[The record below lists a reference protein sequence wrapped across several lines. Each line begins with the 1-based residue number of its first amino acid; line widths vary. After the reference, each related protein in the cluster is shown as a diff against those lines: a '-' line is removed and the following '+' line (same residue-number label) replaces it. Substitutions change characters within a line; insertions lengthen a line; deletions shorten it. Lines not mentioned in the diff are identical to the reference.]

1 MHLKTFLVALIL
13 MGSTQAWG
21 QSVTVNIPSMGVKK
35 AMAQMRKQTGYAFVF
50 KSNLIDASQKVSIK
64 GTYQL
69 HKVIER
75 MLQGQHVKYTI
86 QGKFIILSN
95 DATTPAPSSAK
106 PVQTQPLRKGAKTIN
121 ASGTVTDKK
130 GEPCVGATVTVRGT
144 KTAVVTDAN
153 GHYTVQ
159 APEGEWLDI
168 SYVGFIPVTVKAG
181 ENRRTVMAEDSKLLD
196 DVVVVGY
203 GTRRRADLTGATSSI
218 RGDELS
224 DHASPNLD
232 AQLEGAMPGV
242 EVIRNSGDPA
252 TAADVHVRGV
262 TTISDSSPLIIVDG
276 MPANSLNDI
285 NPNDVDRIDVLKD
298 AATAAIYGARAAAG
312 VIIVTTKRG
321 QDRSLR
327 LSYGFEAGYDKP
339 TAKPEYAGA
348 VDWMKAVNDLKYN
361 DGAGS
366 HYSVYSEDYINQYA
380 ANHAANPDLYPDTDW
395 QKAMLKSGTSHQS
408 HSLWLAT
415 GTESLKSRFSIN
427 YYKANYLEP
436 NAKYERYN
444 INVGNDY
451 YLDSHF
457 SAQLDL
463 ALIYN
468 HDHMPMTNGYTEA
481 RQYAPVYAARW
492 SDGTYAY
499 AKDGWNPLAAVKEG
513 GNSNNRYARFR
524 GKLQLNYKPIQ
535 QLTIS
540 AAAQPNWYFQH
551 SKTYRNLVT
560 LRQLNGDEIYCTN
573 FTYRD
578 LNEFHKNVRELT
590 FQLYANYQQ
599 KFGQHSLEAMAGY
612 ESYSY
617 NTYNV
622 SATRKGFD
630 VDIPYLDLGGLSNI
644 NNGGSGTR
652 HAYRSYFGRV
662 KYDYAGRYLAQVNL
676 RSDGSSRF
684 ASGHRW
690 GTFPSLSTAWI
701 VSSEPWFRRGTVTF
715 LKLRGSMGKLG
726 NERIGSDFPYVGL
739 MTLLDNYIPN
749 SSGGTTTTKSA
760 AQITYAY
767 NDITW
772 ETTTT
777 YDIGVDL
784 GLFSNRLQVTL
795 DGYYKKTRDMLI
807 SVGFPSFYGYNSPM
821 ANAADMH
828 TTGWD
833 LELQWKDKIGPVS
846 YGAKANVSN
855 YFSKMGYMG
864 DKIATLGT
872 RVAMKGTYYNE
883 WYGYRS
889 NGIITNEAAMTDASG
904 KKIPVVNANDG
915 PGCLSYVDQDG
926 DGRITD
932 KDRVLLGN
940 SLPQYQYG
948 GQLWAKYKDFDFNL
962 TFNGVGYWKRRMLEE
977 WIRPNVGA
985 SQSIAKYMI
994 GNYWSSTNT
1003 DEQNARVKY
1012 PKLTATNTE
1021 SIYAMSDFWLFN
1033 GAYFR
1038 VKNITLG
1045 YTVPQQL
1052 MRKYGIRRLRFYVSA
1067 NDLPAIA
1074 PNYPKG
1080 WDPSYYYSSGQYI
1093 MTSYTF
1099 GLMLSF

>member
-1 MHLKTFLVALIL
+1 
-13 MGSTQAWG
+13 
-21 QSVTVNIPSMGVKK
+21 
-35 AMAQMRKQTGYAFVF
+35 
-50 KSNLIDASQKVSIK
+50 
-64 GTYQL
+64 
-69 HKVIER
+69 
-75 MLQGQHVKYTI
+75 
-86 QGKFIILSN
+86 
-95 DATTPAPSSAK
+95 
-106 PVQTQPLRKGAKTIN
+106 
-121 ASGTVTDKK
+121 
-130 GEPCVGATVTVRGT
+130 
-144 KTAVVTDAN
+144 
-153 GHYTVQ
+153 
-159 APEGEWLDI
+159 
-168 SYVGFIPVTVKAG
+168 
-181 ENRRTVMAEDSKLLD
+181 
-196 DVVVVGY
+196 
-203 GTRRRADLTGATSSI
+203 
-218 RGDELS
+218 
-224 DHASPNLD
+224 
-232 AQLEGAMPGV
+232 
-242 EVIRNSGDPA
+242 
-252 TAADVHVRGV
+252 
-262 TTISDSSPLIIVDG
+262 
-276 MPANSLNDI
+276 
-285 NPNDVDRIDVLKD
+285 
-298 AATAAIYGARAAAG
+298 
-312 VIIVTTKRG
+312 
-321 QDRSLR
+321 
-327 LSYGFEAGYDKP
+327 
-339 TAKPEYAGA
+339 
-348 VDWMKAVNDLKYN
+348 
-361 DGAGS
+361 
-366 HYSVYSEDYINQYA
+366 
-380 ANHAANPDLYPDTDW
+380 
-395 QKAMLKSGTSHQS
+395 
-408 HSLWLAT
+408 
-415 GTESLKSRFSIN
+415 
-427 YYKANYLEP
+427 
-436 NAKYERYN
+436 
-444 INVGNDY
+444 
-451 YLDSHF
+451 
-457 SAQLDL
+457 
-463 ALIYN
+463 
-468 HDHMPMTNGYTEA
+468 
-481 RQYAPVYAARW
+481 
-492 SDGTYAY
+492 
-499 AKDGWNPLAAVKEG
+499 
-513 GNSNNRYARFR
+513 
-524 GKLQLNYKPIQ
+524 
-535 QLTIS
+535 
-540 AAAQPNWYFQH
+540 
-551 SKTYRNLVT
+551 
-560 LRQLNGDEIYCTN
+560 
-573 FTYRD
+573 
-578 LNEFHKNVRELT
+578 
-590 FQLYANYQQ
+590 
-599 KFGQHSLEAMAGY
+599 
-612 ESYSY
+612 
-617 NTYNV
+617 
-622 SATRKGFD
+622 
-630 VDIPYLDLGGLSNI
+630 
-644 NNGGSGTR
+644 
-652 HAYRSYFGRV
+652 
-662 KYDYAGRYLAQVNL
+662 
-676 RSDGSSRF
+676 
-684 ASGHRW
+684 
-690 GTFPSLSTAWI
+690 
-701 VSSEPWFRRGTVTF
+701 
-715 LKLRGSMGKLG
+715 
-726 NERIGSDFPYVGL
+726 

-749 SSGGTTTTKSA
+749 NSGGTTTTKSA

-948 GQLWAKYKDFDFNL
+948 GQLWAMYKDFDFNL